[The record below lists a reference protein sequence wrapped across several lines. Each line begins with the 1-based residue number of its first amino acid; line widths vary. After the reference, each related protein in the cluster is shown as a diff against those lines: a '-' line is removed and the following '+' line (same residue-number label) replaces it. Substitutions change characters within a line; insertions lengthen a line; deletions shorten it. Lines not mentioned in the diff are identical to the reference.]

1 MKLIYEPG
9 MQFHWISAS
18 KFHTNSISVTCVP
31 TGWLVRY
38 YGEDDHVVLR
48 ETLIPDKD
56 HVTNPR
62 AFWDDYH
69 WGPPSD
75 FSGDE
80 GTTQAVVEAHWEAI
94 RFKLTGEE

>member
-9 MQFHWISAS
+9 MQFHWLSS
-18 KFHTNSISVTCVP
+18 SNSISVTCVP

-38 YGEDDHVVLR
+38 YGENDHIVLR
-48 ETLIPDKD
+48 EMLIPDED

-69 WGPPSD
+69 WGPPSED
-75 FSGDE
+75 NSK
-80 GTTQAVVEAHWEAI
+80 TPAQAVVEAHWEGI
-94 RFKLTGEE
+94 RSSARPAGRE